1 MKWNIIWKYRII
13 LKIQSPFKKMKI
25 ILTDK
30 IHEARKLF
38 TYTKR
43 WFSIKNTIGKSFS
56 NVIYPQR
63 NVGLSFHKL
72 QSYIYHLVGI

>member
-1 MKWNIIWKYRII
+1 
-13 LKIQSPFKKMKI
+13 MKI
-25 ILTDK
+25 IPTDK

-72 QSYIYHLVGI
+72 QSYMYIVYAIYYKHWLSTLEL